1 MKNFELHI
9 DYARNADQNDQLS
22 NLKNL
27 FNFPKNKPMYFCG
40 HSLGLQPIQ
49 TKKYINEVLN
59 NWSDNGVQGHIKGD
73 YPWFDYHTF
82 LTEPMAKLVGAKP
95 SEVVVMNSLTTNLH
109 LLMLS
114 FFEPKN
120 NKDKIIIDIPS
131 FPSDKYAVQSQLRLK
146 NLDINKNL
154 IEINTFEGISCKS
167 NDEILYEIEK
177 HIENAAMILFSGVNY
192 YTGQLYD
199 IKSISNLAK
208 KYDCIF
214 GLDLAHAAGN
224 VDLKLNEWGVDF
236 AAWCGYK
243 YLNGGPG
250 APSGIFIHEKYNN
263 KNLNRLEGWWGHEK
277 NDRFNPPKVFS
288 ALKGAEA
295 WQLSNPPILSMAG
308 LRSSLDLFDNVDFNS
323 LIKKRK
329 SLTNYLEYLIKN
341 TKNNCKIIT
350 PSSDKYRGAQLSI
363 IIDTDIDDIPNY
375 FKSKNIICDFRKPN
389 VMRIAPTPFYN
400 TFEDVYN
407 FVIELNKI

>member
-1 MKNFELHI
+1 MKNFELHK
-9 DYARNADQNDQLS
+9 DYAKNADQNDQLS

-27 FNFPKNKPMYFCG
+27 FNFPENKPMYFCG
-40 HSLGLQPIQ
+40 HSLGLQPVQ
-49 TKKYINEVLN
+49 TQKYINEVLKS
-59 NWSDNGVQGHIKGD
+59 WSDNGVQGHIKGD

-95 SEVVVMNSLTTNLH
+95 SEIVVMNSLTTNLH

-114 FFEPKN
+114 FFEPRN
-120 NKDKIIIDIPS
+120 NKDNIIIDIPS

-154 IEINTFEGISCKS
+154 IEINTLEKNSCKS
-167 NDEILYEIEK
+167 NDEILSEIEK

-208 KYDCIF
+208 QYDCIF

-224 VDLKLNEWGVDF
+224 VDLKLNKWDVDF

-263 KNLNRLEGWWGHEK
+263 KNLNRLEGWWGHKK
-277 NDRFNPPKVFS
+277 NDRFNPPKAFS
-288 ALKGAEA
+288 GLKGAEA

-350 PSSDKYRGAQLSI
+350 PNSDKDRGAQLSI
-363 IIDTDIDDIPNY
+363 IVDSDIDDIPNY

>member
-1 MKNFELHI
+1 MKNFELHT
-9 DYARNADQNDQLS
+9 DYAKNADQNDKIS

-27 FNFPKNKPMYFCG
+27 FNFPENKPIYLCG

-49 TKKYINEVLN
+49 TRKYINEVLS
-59 NWSDNGVQGHIKGD
+59 NWSDYGVQGHIKGES
-73 YPWFDYHTF
+73 PWFDYHTF
-82 LTEPMAKLVGAKP
+82 LTKPMSKLVGAKE

-120 NKDKIIIDIPS
+120 NKSNIIIDLPS

-154 IEINTFEGISCKS
+154 IEINTLVSNKCKS

-177 HIENAAMILFSGVNY
+177 HIENAAMILLSGVNY

-199 IKSISNLAK
+199 IKSISKLAK
-208 KYDCIF
+208 EYDCIL
-214 GLDLAHAAGN
+214 GLDLAHAVGN
-224 VDLKLNEWGVDF
+224 VELKLNEWGVDF

-263 KNLNRLEGWWGHEK
+263 KILNRLEGWWGHKK
-277 NDRFNPPKVFS
+277 NERFNPPKSFS
-288 ALKGAEA
+288 ALNGAEA

-308 LRSSLDLFDNVDFNS
+308 LRSSLDLFDDIDFNS

-329 SLTNYLEYLIKN
+329 SLTNYLEYLIRNTNKN
-341 TKNNCKIIT
+341 CEIIT
-350 PSSDKYRGAQLSI
+350 PNSEDNRGAQLSI
-363 IIDTDIDDIPNY
+363 MIDTDIDDIPNY
-375 FKSKNIICDFRKPN
+375 FKLKNIICDFRKPN

-400 TFEDVYN
+400 TFEDVHN